1 MASKNHPIQLSG
13 GNASGFFVRTQFN
26 FSATPRTYACF
37 LSGLADRNVS
47 ITGILETVIGR
58 RRRVRVV
65 VSQPNVERRRD
76 LVKTRNVLKN
86 LGIPFRETKVIQAR
100 VINIPTGVPGVI
112 RSFNNALYCKM
123 RISNTYIGE
132 NSYIYIDVAN
142 RNIPQALRILRM
154 MSPPQCPTNCP

>member
-1 MASKNHPIQLSG
+1 MIHRKRPIQISG
-13 GNASGFFVRTQFN
+13 GSGPRFFIRTQFN

-47 ITGILETVIGR
+47 ITGILETAIGR

-86 LGIPFRETKVIQAR
+86 LGIPFREKKVIQAR
-100 VINIPTGVPGVI
+100 GDFSGIPGVI
-112 RSFNNALYCKM
+112 RTFNNALYCKM
-123 RISNTYIGE
+123 RISNEYIGE
-132 NSYIYIDVAN
+132 NTYIYFDVAN
-142 RNIPQALRILRM
+142 RNISRALRILRM
-154 MSPPQCPTNCP
+154 TPIPQCPTRCP